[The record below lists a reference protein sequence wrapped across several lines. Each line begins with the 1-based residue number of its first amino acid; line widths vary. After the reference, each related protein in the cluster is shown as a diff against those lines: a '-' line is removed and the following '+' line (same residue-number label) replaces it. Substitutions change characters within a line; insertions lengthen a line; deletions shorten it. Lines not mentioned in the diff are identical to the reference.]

1 MLTAEINTV
10 CLHHREKWLSLV
22 AMCHA
27 DMRCSIYSWFSTDRQ
42 HVLAVAT
49 RDLGVARQITHTAH
63 FDDEITLMSA
73 GMFPRLEGGVRAA
86 LDEADSLYIFS
97 FTAGHI
103 N

>member
-1 MLTAEINTV
+1 
-10 CLHHREKWLSLV
+10 
-22 AMCHA
+22 MCHA

-86 LDEADSLYIFS
+86 LDEADSL
-97 FTAGHI
+97 
-103 N
+103 